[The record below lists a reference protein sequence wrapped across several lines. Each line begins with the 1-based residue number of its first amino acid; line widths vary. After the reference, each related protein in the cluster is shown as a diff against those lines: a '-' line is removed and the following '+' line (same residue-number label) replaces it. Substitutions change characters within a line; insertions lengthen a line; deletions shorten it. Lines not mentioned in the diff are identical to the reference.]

1 MMQPYIHLKG
11 YSGCE
16 IKLIKSPSLTFVRK
30 ISKDQ
35 NYNSRLEKQIKKQ
48 ILFSHPQI
56 KTPKVLN
63 TGRINNLFYAD
74 MEYISGINLSKYIE
88 DNIPENTLNI
98 ISNVL
103 TINSNHNYQYDK
115 KTLKTKIFEIA
126 SNLKNLSISHKIYL
140 LDILNADIDCL
151 GYCHGD
157 LNLNNIIISNNQI
170 YLIDFLDSFID
181 SPLIDISKLLMDLIY
196 GWSWKDT
203 YSAPLVK
210 NKIIFNKLT
219 HEYTEEKFFT
229 IKKLIC
235 LHLFRILP
243 YATNHKDQQY
253 IINSIDHCISHL
265 KL

>member
-1 MMQPYIHLKG
+1 MQSYIHLKG

-35 NYNSRLEKQIKKQ
+35 NYNIRLEKQIKKQ

-56 KTPKVLN
+56 KTPKILN
-63 TGRINNLFYAD
+63 TGTVNNLFYAD
-74 MEYISGINLSKYIE
+74 MEYVSGISLSRYIE
-88 DNIPENTLNI
+88 DNVPQNSLNI
-98 ISNVL
+98 INNVL
-103 TINSNHNYQYDK
+103 TINSDHTHRYDK
-115 KTLKTKIFEIA
+115 KILKTKVFEIA
-126 SNLKNLSISHKIYL
+126 SSLKNLNIGYKIHL

-157 LNLNNIIISNNQI
+157 LNLNNIIVSNNEI
-170 YLIDFLDSFID
+170 YLIDFLDSCID

-196 GWSWKDT
+196 GWSWKDACST
-203 YSAPLVK
+203 PLVK
-210 NKIIFNKLT
+210 NKIIFNELT
-219 HEYTEEKFFT
+219 REYTKEKFAT

-243 YATNHKDQQY
+243 YATNNKDREY
-253 IINSIDHCISHL
+253 IMNSIDHCTSHL
-265 KL
+265 SP